1 MIKDLKSKY
10 RENSL
15 NSTALKKNNLNTYQ
29 QKYPSQLKNDKKL
42 FVILHLPRATS
53 IIFI

>member
-1 MIKDLKSKY
+1 MIKDFKSKY

-15 NSTALKKNNLNTYQ
+15 NSTALKKNLNTYQ
-29 QKYPSQLKNDKKL
+29 QKYPSQPKNDKKL